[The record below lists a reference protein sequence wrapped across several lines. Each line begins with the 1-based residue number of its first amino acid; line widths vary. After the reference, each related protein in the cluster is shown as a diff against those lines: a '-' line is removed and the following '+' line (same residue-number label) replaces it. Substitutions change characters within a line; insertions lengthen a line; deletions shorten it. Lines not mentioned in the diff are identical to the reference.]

1 MARARAGPFALSAM
15 AMATARLSSM
25 TGDELRRLRVS

>member
-15 AMATARLSSM
+15 ATATARLSSM
-25 TGDELRRLRVS
+25 TGDGLSSPRVS